1 MLSDLLTLFPLSSC
15 CFTSF
20 LGQKLSSN
28 VPWLFALALTV
39 RERYYRSTQNL
50 CGLNKSLAGCEG
62 AGNSDGTGAVVLL
75 PTDDFQFAERIHHPT
90 EKWGS
95 NHCDQPADV
104 RSLTRP
110 TGGGCCCQK
119 GEPEYHGHACSLNSS
134 LEKMQ
139 RERETKEH
147 LKEPIRQR
155 GSASKNRLCFLPKPN
170 ITEKQKG
177 WRGSSYRCKDTRET
191 WQFKATVN

>member
-1 MLSDLLTLFPLSSC
+1 MLSWLVDSVPSQFLLFYIFFRPEAFFKCSMIICTC
-15 CFTSF
+15 T
-20 LGQKLSSN
+20 K
-28 VPWLFALALTV
+28 V

-50 CGLNKSLAGCEG
+50 CGLNNKSLAGCEG
-62 AGNSDGTGAVVLL
+62 ARNSDGTGAMVLL

-90 EKWGS
+90 EKRGG
-95 NHCDQPADV
+95 NHCGQPADV

-110 TGGGCCCQK
+110 TGGRCCCQK
-119 GEPEYHGHACSLNSS
+119 GDPEYHGHACSLNSS
-134 LEKMQ
+134 LEKRQ

-177 WRGSSYRCKDTRET
+177 WRGSSYRCKDTRDMT
-191 WQFKATVN
+191 IYSNC